1 MGGENQLVYE
11 EYVYEEINKYPSILF
26 SILAINMQTVSQ
38 FLSLYI
44 WSSFIKSF
52 NNAFLLATIFL
63 HYGEYGAY
71 PTSNLFFKEI

>member
-44 WSSFIKSF
+44 
-52 NNAFLLATIFL
+52 
-63 HYGEYGAY
+63 
-71 PTSNLFFKEI
+71 